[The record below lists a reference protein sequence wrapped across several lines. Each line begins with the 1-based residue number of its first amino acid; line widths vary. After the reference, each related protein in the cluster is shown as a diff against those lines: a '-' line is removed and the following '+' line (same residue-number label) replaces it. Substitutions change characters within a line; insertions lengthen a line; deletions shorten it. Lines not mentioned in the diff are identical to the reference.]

1 LKYRDF
7 VRILEDHGFVCV
19 RIRGSHRQYKAVING
34 RTQLV
39 TVDFDQPGQDIMIN
53 NFKSM
58 VRQSG
63 LDKQLFK

>member
-7 VRILEDHGFVCV
+7 VRILEAHGFVCV

-39 TVDFDQPGQDIMIN
+39 TVDFDQPG
-53 NFKSM
+53 
-58 VRQSG
+58 
-63 LDKQLFK
+63 LDKALFK